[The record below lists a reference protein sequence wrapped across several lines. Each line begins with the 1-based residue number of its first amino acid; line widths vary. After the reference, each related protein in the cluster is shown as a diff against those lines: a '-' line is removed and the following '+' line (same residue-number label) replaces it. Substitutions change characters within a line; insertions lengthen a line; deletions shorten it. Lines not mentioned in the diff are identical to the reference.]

1 MQDRYAGD
9 VGDFGKF
16 SLLRTIFSGADNKI
30 GVVWYKYPDESHNG
44 DGRHIGYLT
53 ADTYKACD
61 GELVQKLSNVVAS
74 DRTISKL
81 ESLHLLPEN
90 TVYFSAEL
98 NFHVKYP
105 SQTML
110 DKTAKTTER
119 INWLSNALDSV
130 KDCNITFLDPDNGL
144 EIKSVAGI
152 NQKKSGK
159 FAYYS
164 EVRELFK
171 GKDACVI
178 YHHLN
183 MNEPHE
189 SQIKFRAAE
198 LKAKI
203 AQDGSVFGIRYSPYS
218 PRAFFICAKEDKAKV
233 IKKKLNSYLNSS
245 CGIGWDTYFEI

>member
-9 VGDFGKF
+9 VGDFSKF
-16 SLLRTIFSGADNKI
+16 SLLRTIFSDADDKI
-30 GVVWYKYPDESHNG
+30 GVVWYKYPDESRNG
-44 DGRHIGYLT
+44 DGRHTGYLT
-53 ADTYKACD
+53 ANTYETCD
-61 GELVQKLSNVVAS
+61 KELVQKLANVVSS

-81 ESLHLLPEN
+81 ESLLLLPEN

-105 SQTML
+105 SSTML

-119 INWLSNALDSV
+119 INWLGNAVDSV
-130 KDCNITFLDPDNGL
+130 KNCNITFLDPDNGL
-144 EIKSVAGI
+144 EIKSVPGI

-159 FAYYS
+159 FAYYF

-171 GKDACVI
+171 NKDACVI

-198 LKAKI
+198 LKPKI
-203 AQDGSVFGIRYSPYS
+203 AQDGSVFGIRYSTYS
-218 PRAFFICAKEDKAKV
+218 PRAFFICATEDKAKI
-233 IKKKLNSYLNSS
+233 IKKKLNNYLSS
-245 CGIGWDTYFEI
+245 PCGIGWDTYFEI